1 MRKEWRQL
9 KNFARS
15 HYSGVDAHSL
25 WKKIF
30 MYGLNEFKNVC
41 PMIKKVF
48 SLSASNSTVERAF
61 SFLTLLLSDKRLSLK
76 HETIESLMKLNLSDK
91 ILVEKEKNEI
101 LERAIDIYV
110 GKRRRKKVAKQIT
123 KVSRME
129 RDNENIP
136 ERLSFYIEIKK
147 DFFSVQR
154 ANI

>member
-1 MRKEWRQL
+1 
-9 KNFARS
+9 
-15 HYSGVDAHSL
+15 
-25 WKKIF
+25 
-30 MYGLNEFKNVC
+30 
-41 PMIKKVF
+41 MIKKVF

-76 HETIESLMKLNLSDK
+76 HETIESSMKLNLSDK

-110 GKRRRKKVAKQIT
+110 GKRRRKKVSKQPT

-147 DFFSVQR
+147 DFFSVQS